1 MKYRWGTGA
10 RKLFPASLIWNSI
23 PVGGLASESRSCR
36 PRVSEFSRRLHI
48 WGRLVRSQWPCPT
61 RAVDWCEK
69 LAIAKTFQVEPQKL
83 KRYNIMDEVRQRF
96 IGWASMHISV
106 ALSLKKAFKVLKAH
120 NLFLQ
125 QTKNRPKG
133 GGLCRIILESVKV
146 FSLFQTLA
154 GGERKLTGLGISQN
168 SSPNIN
174 HHLLRKNRN

>member
-1 MKYRWGTGA
+1 
-10 RKLFPASLIWNSI
+10 
-23 PVGGLASESRSCR
+23 
-36 PRVSEFSRRLHI
+36 
-48 WGRLVRSQWPCPT
+48 
-61 RAVDWCEK
+61 
-69 LAIAKTFQVEPQKL
+69 
-83 KRYNIMDEVRQRF
+83 MDEVRQRF

-106 ALSLKKAFKVLKAH
+106 ALSLKKAFKVLKTH

-133 GGLCRIILESVKV
+133 GGLCRIIQESVKV